1 MEDWKGSPNPQ
12 KGNTSDPS
20 NYRLISVL
28 PVLSKILEKKAVHVQ
43 MMKYLES
50 NNLITDRQYS
60 YRQKRSTNM
69 ATTLLLDS
77 IKKEVDK
84 GLLVGATFIDLS
96 KAFDTISH
104 ARILAKLPLYGIS
117 GRELYF
123 PDINLYR
130 LITSPLTLSLIH
142 I

>member
-20 NYRLISVL
+20 NYRLMSVL

-43 MMKYLES
+43 MMKYL
-50 NNLITDRQYS
+50 NNLITNRQYG
-60 YRQKRSTNM
+60 YHQKRSTNM

-84 GLLVGATFIDLS
+84 GLLVGATFTDLS

-130 LITSPLTLSLIH
+130 LITSPLTFNLV
-142 I
+142 